1 MNACVL
7 FLQDEEAV
15 NLVEEA
21 ADNEADN
28 LVEEAADKPAGKS

>member
-1 MNACVL
+1 
-7 FLQDEEAV
+7 LQDEEAV